1 MSVESGKSLVL
12 QTGAGQKRNSHVAA
26 KPRQIGLFPDSHSY
40 VTSLFLCLRAGKS
53 SLTRI
58 DCEDFRPCPQ
68 NEIRDCT
75 ISWHKPVDEL
85 HSIENKGDTG

>member
-1 MSVESGKSLVL
+1 MSNPGNRSSC
-12 QTGAGQKRNSHVAA
+12 
-26 KPRQIGLFPDSHSY
+26 KPVRDKNEIATLPQNRDRLDYFQILTVT